1 MYIRKIKKG
10 NKTYSYY
17 YKSQRIG
24 NKVKSIYIGRTL
36 DKEIKKPRLNK
47 TNKEAKGKNINLID
61 NLLNFDRL
69 LNEINILISNKNLHH
84 ALFAYDQLFE
94 SYKNMDVD
102 AQDKSKLFEKL
113 NNIYNLLVELS
124 QENKINL
131 LK

>member
-24 NKVKSIYIGRTL
+24 NKVKSIYIGRNL
-36 DKEIKKPRLNK
+36 DNEIKKPTLNK
-47 TNKEAKGKNINLID
+47 TNKESKNKNLSLVD

-69 LNEINILISNKNLHH
+69 LNETNILISNKNLHH
-84 ALFAYDQLFE
+84 ALFAYSQLFE
-94 SYKNMDVD
+94 AYKDLDVD

-113 NNIYNLLVELS
+113 NNIYNSLVELS